1 MKMRKKSTA
10 SKVNPIQTLHPRDP
24 KIQDMLQSD
33 TFRNYKGHVGDPFV
47 DYVLFENTY
56 WLPRIPQA
64 SAFIQRWVLT
74 DNPMLLF
81 TDIEWK
87 FDIETA
93 FPGVTAWIRDCLPQA
108 IEYRLSTPQLG
119 KDGIAMTWCSQ
130 KEHLNDDCWLE
141 WQMLR
146 ELAAPDMAPRLTE
159 GCRLTLQVMDWKL
172 AKELI
177 RVILSDGGAE
187 QIALP
192 ADFSFNEP
200 EVQA

>member
-1 MKMRKKSTA
+1 MKAQKKSTS
-10 SKVNPIQTLHPRDP
+10 SKVNRIQTLHPSDP
-24 KIQDMLQSD
+24 KIQDMLRDD
-33 TFRNYKGHVGDPFV
+33 TFRNYKGYVDDRFV
-47 DYVLFENTY
+47 VDLLSQYTQ

-64 SAFIQRWVLT
+64 SAFIQRWVL
-74 DNPMLLF
+74 DENSMLLF

-87 FDIETA
+87 FDLEAT
-93 FPGVTAWIRDCLPQA
+93 FPGVTVWIQDCLPQA
-108 IEYRLSTPQLG
+108 LEYRQSTPQFG
-119 KDGIAMTWCSQ
+119 EDGIAITWCSQ

-146 ELAAPDMAPRLTE
+146 DLASYRMAPRLTE
-159 GCRLTLQVMDWKL
+159 ACRLTLQVMDWKL

-177 RVILSDGGAE
+177 RFILSEDGGE

-192 ADFSFNEP
+192 ADFSCNEP